1 MYRCAVVCVS
11 GVRGCV
17 FVFKYA
23 VGCAFMSLH
32 ECGQVFVCV
41 NVYKCVVG
49 CAFVSLWMVDCRAGT
64 VTRPDSKARA

>member
-1 MYRCAVVCVS
+1 MCCSVWVCVCL
-11 GVRGCV
+11 VCV
-17 FVFKYA
+17 DVFKYA

-41 NVYKCVVG
+41 DVYKCVVG
-49 CAFVSLWMVDCRAGT
+49 CAFVSLGMVDCRAGT